1 MQSTSIPKVRQ
12 RHADVAA
19 LLVLSVTGSEW
30 VSAVAAADRVGSG
43 YRPLAFA
50 FRRLVERGLAVERV
64 VTYKGSARSKEE
76 KREYRLADA
85 VSITNP
91 FVPVA
96 LPKAATG
103 RIIRSK
109 WSMCDRWGRQ
119 GQRQQCHP

>member
-1 MQSTSIPKVRQ
+1 MQSTSFPKVRQ

-76 KREYRLADA
+76 RREYLLAD
-85 VSITNP
+85 VVLPRNP
-91 FVPVA
+91 FIPVA
-96 LPKAATG
+96 LPELVTG

-109 WSMCDRWGRQ
+109 WSLAGRWGRQ
-119 GQRQQCHP
+119 GQWHRHP

>member
-1 MQSTSIPKVRQ
+1 MQSTSIPKIRQ

-19 LLVLSVTGSEW
+19 LLVLSVYGNEW
-30 VSAVAAADRVGSG
+30 VSATAAAGRLGAE

-50 FRRLVERGLAVERV
+50 FRRLVERGLAVEKV
-64 VTYKGSARSKEE
+64 VTYRGTARSKEE
-76 KREYRLADA
+76 RREYRLADVVPVA
-85 VSITNP
+85 NP
-91 FVPVA
+91 FIPVA
-96 LPKAATG
+96 LPKRVTG

>member
-1 MQSTSIPKVRQ
+1 M
-12 RHADVAA
+12 
-19 LLVLSVTGSEW
+19 
-30 VSAVAAADRVGSG
+30 
-43 YRPLAFA
+43 
-50 FRRLVERGLAVERV
+50 ERGLAVERV

-85 VSITNP
+85 VPIADP

-119 GQRQQCHP
+119 GQQRHP